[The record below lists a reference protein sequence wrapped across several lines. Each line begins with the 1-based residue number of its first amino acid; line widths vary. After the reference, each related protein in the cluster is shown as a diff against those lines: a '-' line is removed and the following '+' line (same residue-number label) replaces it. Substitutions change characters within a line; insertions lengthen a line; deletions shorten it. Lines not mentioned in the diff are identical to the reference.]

1 MTRIELYLPKTMSG
15 YELAVEHAQVQFAE
29 RFGGFTAIEAE
40 GGWKSGDDVLTEPVT
55 VLTAFGDV
63 SHENAVIFMDGVT
76 EYVAGVNLFDEDAIM
91 FTVDNS
97 QYLVETDDG
106 GVRGIA

>member
-1 MTRIELYLPKTMSG
+1 MGG
-15 YELAVEHAQVQFAE
+15 YDLAVEHAQEQFAE
-29 RFGGFTAIEAE
+29 RFGGFTAVEAE
-40 GGWKSGDDVLTEPVT
+40 GGWHNGDTVVTEPVT

-63 SHENAVIFMDGVT
+63 SHDNAVVFMDGVT
-76 EYVAGVNLFDEDAIM
+76 EYIAGVNLFDEDAIM

-106 GVRGIA
+106 RLRGVA